1 MRTTL
6 FLVTLLLISTTSNIT
21 SQVKNNKAKTQ
32 TIKTLTK
39 HSTNT
44 VTLDFLVHLKT
55 TSTFSGVSKSLLT
68 KGFYFKNKNS
78 AYNLFTNGND
88 EIYYFPGQ
96 GNDGSGVFYGDI
108 QDLKK
113 KIAVQY
119 MFNSEVLYESLI
131 EQSYHYLG
139 AKLYK
144 QHTEGNGNMIT
155 IIQTTDFVCM
165 FGENLE
171 KTDDLNYKVFIISRS
186 SFTE

>member
-6 FLVTLLLISTTSNIT
+6 ILITILLSITTT
-21 SQVKNNKAKTQ
+21 CKSQVRSKTKTQ
-32 TIKTLTK
+32 TVKISTK
-39 HSTNT
+39 HDTKSIR
-44 VTLDFLVHLKT
+44 LDYLVHLKT

-78 AYNLFTNGND
+78 TYNLFTNGKD

-108 QDLKK
+108 QELKE
-113 KIAVQY
+113 KIAIQY
-119 MFNSEVLYESLI
+119 MFNSEVLYENLI

-155 IIQTTDFVCM
+155 IIQTTDFVFM

>member
-6 FLVTLLLISTTSNIT
+6 LLITILVSIATTFK
-21 SQVKNNKAKTQ
+21 SQVRSKTKNQTAKTS
-32 TIKTLTK
+32 IKHDTK
-39 HSTNT
+39 SIG
-44 VTLDFLVHLKT
+44 LDYLVHLKT
-55 TSTFSGVSKSLLT
+55 TSTFSEVSKSLLS
-68 KGFYFKNKNS
+68 KGFYFRNKNNT
-78 AYNLFTNGND
+78 YNLFTNGKD

-96 GNDGSGVFYGDI
+96 GNDGNGVFYGDI
-108 QDLKK
+108 QELKE

-119 MFNSEVLYESLI
+119 MFNSEALYESLI

-139 AKLYK
+139 ANLYK

-155 IIQTTDFVCM
+155 IIQTTDFVFM

>member
-6 FLVTLLLISTTSNIT
+6 ILITILLSITTT
-21 SQVKNNKAKTQ
+21 CKSQVKSKTKTQ
-32 TIKTLTK
+32 TVKTSTK
-39 HSTNT
+39 HDTKSIR
-44 VTLDFLVHLKT
+44 LDYLVHLKT

-78 AYNLFTNGND
+78 TYNLFTNGKD

-108 QDLKK
+108 QELKE
-113 KIAVQY
+113 KIAIQY
-119 MFNSEVLYESLI
+119 MFNSEVLYENLI

-155 IIQTTDFVCM
+155 IIQTTDFVFM

>member
-6 FLVTLLLISTTSNIT
+6 LFITILVSITTT
-21 SQVKNNKAKTQ
+21 FRSQVRNNKTRTQ
-32 TIKTLTK
+32 TVKTSTK
-39 HSTNT
+39 HDTKSIG
-44 VTLDFLVHLKT
+44 LDYLVHLKT
-55 TSTFSGVSKSLLT
+55 TSTFSGVSKSLLN
-68 KGFYFKNKNS
+68 KGFYFRSKNNT
-78 AYNLFTNGND
+78 YNLFTNGKD

-108 QDLKK
+108 QELKE

-119 MFNSEVLYESLI
+119 KFNSEALYESLI

-144 QHTEGNGNMIT
+144 QHIEGNGNMIT
-155 IIQTTDFVCM
+155 IIQTTDFVFM

>member
-1 MRTTL
+1 MRRTL
-6 FLVTLLLISTTSNIT
+6 FLITLLLISTTSNIT
-21 SQVKNNKAKTQ
+21 SQVKNNKTKTQ
-32 TIKTLTK
+32 KIKTSTK
-39 HSTNT
+39 NDTKAIA
-44 VTLDFLVHLKT
+44 LDFLVHLKT

-78 AYNLFTNGND
+78 TYNLFTNGID

-96 GNDGSGVFYGDI
+96 GNDGNGVFYGNI
-108 QDLKK
+108 QELKE

-119 MFNSEVLYESLI
+119 MFNSEALYESLI

-155 IIQTTDFVCM
+155 IMQTADFVFM